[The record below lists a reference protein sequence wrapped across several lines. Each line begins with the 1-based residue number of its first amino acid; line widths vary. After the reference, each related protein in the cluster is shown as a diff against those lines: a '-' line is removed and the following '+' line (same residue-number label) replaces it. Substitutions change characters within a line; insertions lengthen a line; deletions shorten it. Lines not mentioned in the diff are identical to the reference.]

1 MERKEEDYKG
11 LEMTCLFA
19 NGLNAMIETQ
29 TSKAAR
35 GAESLLDLELYADLM
50 ESMSEI
56 QEVDS
61 RVKSCV
67 DELVYEDGGF
77 LGTYEDFSFCSTAQV

>member
-1 MERKEEDYKG
+1 
-11 LEMTCLFA
+11 MTCLYA

-29 TSKAAR
+29 TNRSAK
-35 GAESLLDLELYADLM
+35 GTESLLDLELYADFM

-56 QEVDS
+56 QEVDA
-61 RVKSCV
+61 RVKNCV
-67 DELVYEDGGF
+67 DELVYEDSGF